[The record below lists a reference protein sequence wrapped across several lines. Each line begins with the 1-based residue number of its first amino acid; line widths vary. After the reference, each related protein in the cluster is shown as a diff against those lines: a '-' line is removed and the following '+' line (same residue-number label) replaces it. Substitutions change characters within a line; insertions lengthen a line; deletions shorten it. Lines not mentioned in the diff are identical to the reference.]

1 MAKSAKRSKAR
12 RKPSAGKTKAR
23 PVPRKKASAKKPV
36 SRKSATKKAPPRS
49 ATAGKTAAKTR
60 AAKTPAAKTPAAE
73 TPAKT
78 AVRSTVA
85 RKGAAAKASKFKI
98 TPALVAAHGLKPDEY
113 DRLRELIGR
122 APSLTELG
130 IFSAMWNEHCSY
142 KSSKIH
148 LRTLPTTAP
157 WVIQGPGEN
166 AGVIDIGD
174 GLACVFKME
183 SHNHPSYIEPYQ
195 GAATG
200 VGGILRD
207 VFTMGARPI
216 ACLNALSFGAP
227 EHAKTRHLVS
237 GVVAGIGGYGNSFGV
252 PTVGGQMRF
261 HTRYDG
267 NNLVNAMAVG
277 LAETDKIFYAAAS
290 GVDMPIV
297 YLGSKTG
304 RDGIHGASMASAE
317 FDEDSE
323 AKRPTVQV
331 GDPFSEKLL
340 LEACLEI
347 MAKDCVIA
355 IQDMG
360 AAGLTCSAVEM
371 GAKGDLGVTLDLD
384 AVPCRESK
392 MSAYEMMLSESQ
404 ERMLMV
410 LKPEKEQEAEAIFR
424 KWGLDFA
431 IVGHTTP
438 TKRFIVR
445 HAGKVM
451 ADLPIKE
458 LGDEAPV
465 YDRPH
470 VETPRHEV
478 IHAADVTPPMSI
490 VEALTYLI
498 GSPDLCSKRWVWEQY
513 DHVIGGNTVQRPGGD
528 AGVVRVLDGP
538 KALALT
544 SDVTPRYCEADPF
557 EGGKQAVA
565 EAWRNITAVGG
576 RPLAVTDNLNFGNPE
591 RPEIMGQLVGCIR
604 GIGEACRALDFPVV
618 SGNVSLYNETN
629 GRAIL
634 PTPTIGGVG
643 LLDDFTKS
651 ATLAF
656 KAEDDA
662 ILLIGESTGWLGQ
675 SLYLR
680 EICQREEG
688 APPPVDLAAERRNGD
703 FVRALIAEGIVT
715 AVHDLSDGGLLVAL
729 AEMAMASGIGAELET
744 APLTPHAFWF
754 GEDQARYVVTVR
766 ASIAERTMAR
776 ARAAGVPVRQLGLT
790 GGDALTLKG
799 ERPILVTKLRE
810 RFEGWLPGYM
820 AGGVG

>member
-1 MAKSAKRSKAR
+1 MIGVIRNE
-12 RKPSAGKTKAR
+12 
-23 PVPRKKASAKKPV
+23 
-36 SRKSATKKAPPRS
+36 PP
-49 ATAGKTAAKTR
+49 
-60 AAKTPAAKTPAAE
+60 
-73 TPAKT
+73 
-78 AVRSTVA
+78 
-85 RKGAAAKASKFKI
+85 I
-98 TPALVAAHGLKPDEY
+98 TPELVAEHGLKPDEY
-113 DRLRELIGR
+113 QHILKLIGR
-122 APSLTELG
+122 APSFTELG

-142 KSSKIH
+142 KSSKVH
-148 LRTLPTTAP
+148 LRTLPTKAP
-157 WVIQGPGEN
+157 HVIQGPGEN

-174 GLACVFKME
+174 GQAAVFKME

-216 ACLNALSFGAP
+216 ACLDALSFGDP
-227 EHAKTRHLVS
+227 KHPKTRHLVA
-237 GVVAGIGGYGNSFGV
+237 GVVAGVGGYGNSFGV
-252 PTVGGQMRF
+252 PTVGGQVRF
-261 HTRYDG
+261 HARYNG
-267 NNLVNAMAVG
+267 NCLVNAMAVG
-277 LAETDKIFYAAAS
+277 IAEADKIFYAKAI
-290 GVDMPIV
+290 GVGMPIV

-317 FDEDSE
+317 FGE
-323 AKRPTVQV
+323 AAEEKRPTVQV

-384 AVPCRESK
+384 AVPTRETG

-410 LKPEKEQEAEAIFR
+410 LKPEKEKEAEAIFR

-431 IVGHTTP
+431 VVGETTRS
-438 TKRFIVR
+438 KRFIVK
-445 HAGKVM
+445 HGGDVM

-465 YDRPH
+465 YNRPF
-470 VETPRHEV
+470 VETKKLPV
-478 IHAADVTPPMSI
+478 IAADTVKPPTGLAD
-490 VEALTYLI
+490 ALEKLI
-498 GSPDLCSKRWVWEQY
+498 GTPDLCSKRWVWEQY
-513 DHVIGGNTVQRPGGD
+513 DHVILGNTVQRPGGD
-528 AGVVRVLDGP
+528 AAVVRIGDGP

-544 SDVTPRYCEADPF
+544 ADVTPRYCEADPF

-576 RPLAVTDNLNFGNPE
+576 KPLALTDNLNFGNPE
-591 RPEIMGQLVGCIR
+591 RPEIMGQFVGCVR
-604 GIGEACRALDFPVV
+604 GIAEACKVLAFPVV
-618 SGNVSLYNETN
+618 SGNVSLYNETQ

-643 LLDDFTKS
+643 LIGDFTKS

-656 KAEDDA
+656 KAKGQA
-662 ILLIGESTGWLGQ
+662 ILLVGAPSGWLGQ

-680 EICQREEG
+680 DICGREEG
-688 APPPVDLAAERRNGD
+688 APPPVDLAAEKENGD
-703 FVRALIAEGIVT
+703 FVRGLINEQLVT
-715 AVHDLSDGGLLVAL
+715 AVHDISDGGLLVAL
-729 AEMAMASGIGAELET
+729 AEMAMAGNVGAALEVQPGLLKP
-744 APLTPHAFWF
+744 AIPAHAFWF
-754 GEDQARYVVTVR
+754 GEEQARYIITAAEAAV
-766 ASIAERTMAR
+766 ASISASASNAQVALLR
-776 ARAAGVPVRQLGLT
+776 LGTT
-790 GGDALTLKG
+790 GGDALTLPG
-799 ERPILVTKLRE
+799 ERPILLSALRE
-810 RFEGWLPGYM
+810 RFEGWLPKYM
-820 AGGVG
+820 AGGPP

>member
-1 MAKSAKRSKAR
+1 MI
-12 RKPSAGKTKAR
+12 PNE
-23 PVPRKKASAKKPV
+23 P
-36 SRKSATKKAPPRS
+36 
-49 ATAGKTAAKTR
+49 
-60 AAKTPAAKTPAAE
+60 
-73 TPAKT
+73 
-78 AVRSTVA
+78 
-85 RKGAAAKASKFKI
+85 KI
-98 TPALVAAHGLKPDEY
+98 TPELVAEHGLKPEEY
-113 DRLRELIGR
+113 ERILQLIGR
-122 APSLTELG
+122 EPTITELG

-148 LRTLPTTAP
+148 LKTLPTAGLH
-157 WVIQGPGEN
+157 VIQGPGEN
-166 AGVIDIGD
+166 AGVINIGD
-174 GLACVFKME
+174 GLAVVFKME

-216 ACLNALSFGAP
+216 ACLNALSFGDP
-227 EHAKTRHLVS
+227 KHPKTRHLVS

-252 PTVGGQMRF
+252 PTVGGSVRF
-261 HTRYDG
+261 HSRYDG

-290 GVDMPIV
+290 GVGMPIV

-317 FDEDSE
+317 FGEDSE
-323 AKRPTVQV
+323 SKRPTVQV

-371 GAKGDLGVTLDLD
+371 GAKGDLGVLLDLD
-384 AVPCRESK
+384 RVPCRETG

-410 LKPEKEQEAEAIFR
+410 LKPEKEAEAEAIFR

-431 IVGHTTP
+431 IVGETTP
-438 TKRFIVR
+438 DKRFIVR
-445 HAGKVM
+445 HQGLEM
-451 ADLPIKE
+451 ANLPIKE

-470 VETPRHEV
+470 TAAPRAPVIDPASVEVPMP
-478 IHAADVTPPMSI
+478 HAD
-490 VEALTYLI
+490 ALEKLMA
-498 GSPDLCSKRWVWEQY
+498 SPDLCSKRWVWEQY
-513 DHVIGGNTVQRPGGD
+513 DHIILGNTVQRPGGD
-528 AGVVRVLDGP
+528 AAVIRINEGP
-538 KALALT
+538 KGLALT
-544 SDVTPRYCEADPF
+544 TDVTPRYCEADPF

-565 EAWRNITAVGG
+565 ETWRNLSAVGAK
-576 RPLAVTDNLNFGNPE
+576 PVALTDNLNFGNPE
-591 RPEIMGQLVGCIR
+591 RPEIMGQLVGCIE
-604 GIGEACRALDFPVV
+604 GIAAACKALEFPVV

-643 LLDDFTKS
+643 LLDDFSRS
-651 ATLAF
+651 ASIAF
-656 KAEDDA
+656 KAADEL
-662 ILLIGESTGWLGQ
+662 IVLLGETKGWVGQ

-680 EICQREEG
+680 EICGREEG
-688 APPPVDLAAERRNGD
+688 APPPVDLMAERRGGD
-703 FVRALIAEGIVT
+703 FVRGLNDETFVT
-715 AVHDLSDGGLLVAL
+715 AVHDISDGGLLVAI
-729 AEMAMASGIGAELET
+729 AEMALASGIGAKIYGPP
-744 APLTPHAFWF
+744 AFLTEHGFWF
-754 GEDQARYVVTVR
+754 GEDQARYVVT
-766 ASIAERTMAR
+766 IKAERFDDLAAR
-776 ARAAGVPVRQLGLT
+776 ARTAGVPIRRIGMTYGNAILLP
-790 GGDALTLKG
+790 G
-799 ERPILVTKLRE
+799 ERPILLDALRE
-810 RFEGWLPGYM
+810 RHEGWLPGYM
-820 AGGVG
+820 AGATN